1 LLEAEGR
8 ALRIAVAR
16 LGLGLACIAGA
27 TLLVLAGLGL
37 LLWAA
42 YLHLAQSYTPVT
54 AALACGL
61 SLLFLAVLLAWMIR
75 RLIR

>member
-1 LLEAEGR
+1 
-8 ALRIAVAR
+8 V
-16 LGLGLACIAGA
+16 LG
-27 TLLVLAGLGL
+27 GLGL

-54 AALACGL
+54 AALACSL
-61 SLLFLAVLLAWMIR
+61 FLLFLAVLLAWMTR